1 MAIFS
6 SLLPAKRRDRDRD
19 DTSRHFGT
27 RHGHRHGHRHTGGH
41 RHDHFDRHSHGDH
54 DHHGY

>member
-27 RHGHRHGHRHTGGH
+27 RHGHGHRHSGGH

-54 DHHGY
+54 DHHHGY

>member
-1 MAIFS
+1 MTIFS

-27 RHGHRHGHRHTGGH
+27 RHGHGHRHSGGH
-41 RHDHFDRHSHGDH
+41 RHNHFDRHSHGDH
-54 DHHGY
+54 DHHHGY